1 MLSQIQNHLGENLIS
16 LFRYRKLAGEFLVM
30 VLEKVD
36 YPALYSCRE
45 ALKKQNPIIMS
56 ATDFSQGQDVF
67 PLEFLDMQSAYEQ
80 ISGTDLLAS
89 IKINRQNLR
98 AQLERELR
106 SKSIHLKDQFL
117 LAREKEFLSKVIP
130 ALEPLIKGLLYY
142 KDTAFSPQIG
152 NNLSKLQEVY
162 KINAGILEKLATE
175 SGIKSVHTT
184 NYLEQIA
191 ALDQLLEVLIQ
202 KIN

>member
-1 MLSQIQNHLGENLIS
+1 MLNKIQERLGENLVS
-16 LFRYRKLAGEFLVM
+16 LFRYRKLAGEFLVI
-30 VLEKVD
+30 VLKKVD
-36 YPALYSCRE
+36 YQALYSCRE
-45 ALKKQNPIIMS
+45 PLKKQNPIIMS
-56 ATDFSQGQDVF
+56 AADFSQGQDVF

-80 ISGTDLLAS
+80 ISGADLLAT

-117 LAREKEFLSKVIP
+117 LAREKEFLGKILP

-142 KDTAFSPQIG
+142 KNASFSPQID

-162 KINAGILEKLATE
+162 KINADILQKLAAE
-175 SGIKSVHTT
+175 SGGKSVHTA
-184 NYLEQIA
+184 NYLDRIA
-191 ALDQLLEVLIQ
+191 DLDQLLETLIQ